1 MRVIGGTFGG
11 RKLTEFENIGV
22 RPTSDMTRES
32 LFNILRDRIE
42 GARVLDLFCGTG
54 AVGIEAISRGA
65 SYVVFNDNRKQS
77 LDCLNKNLS
86 SLNIKSGYS
95 VSLRDGLSYLQS
107 VSEKFDIVY
116 LDPPYSGDLGER
128 AIALAEQCLTENG
141 IIVYETDK
149 IKEFK
154 FSELSNFDTRKY
166 GRNVLYFFERKK
178 TACVFAGTFDPIT
191 KGHEDIINQCADK
204 FKKVVVTL
212 GSNEEKTPYFT
223 QAERMEFLKLT
234 LSGRS
239 ETVIVNY
246 SDVKDN
252 YAEFL
257 KENGV
262 TEFVRG
268 IRNFGDEVYERAS
281 IELNKKLYPSIQ
293 TVFYKADKKHKK
305 ISSSLVR
312 EYIAQGKDVSE
323 FVPENCKDA
332 VKKAI
337 AKRR

>member
-1 MRVIGGTFGG
+1 MRVIGGTLGG

-54 AVGIEAISRGA
+54 AVGIEALSRGA
-65 SYVVFNDNRKQS
+65 SLVAFNDNRKQS

-86 SLNIKSGYS
+86 SLGIKSGYS

-107 VSEKFDIVY
+107 ASEKFDIVY
-116 LDPPYSGDLGER
+116 LDPPYSGDLGEK
-128 AIALAEQCLTENG
+128 AIELAERVLTENG

-149 IKEFK
+149 LKEFK
-154 FSELSNFDTRKY
+154 FSELYNFDVRKY
-166 GRNVLYFFERKK
+166 GRNVLYFFQRKK
-178 TACVFAGTFDPIT
+178 PACVFAGTFDPVT
-191 KGHEDIINQCADK
+191 KGHENIIRQCLNE

-212 GSNEEKTPYFT
+212 GSNQEKTPYFT

-239 ETVIVNY
+239 EAVIVNY
-246 SDVKDN
+246 SDVKDD

-257 KENGV
+257 KKNGV
-262 TEFVRG
+262 TVFVRG
-268 IRNFGDEVYERAS
+268 IRNDSDEVYERAS
-281 IELNKKLYPSIQ
+281 VNVNKKLYPDIQ
-293 TVFYKADKKHKK
+293 TVFYKADKKYKK

-312 EYIAQGKDVSE
+312 EYVAQGKDVSE
-323 FVPENCKDA
+323 LVPEKCKDA
-332 VKKAI
+332 VKTAI
-337 AKRR
+337 AKRK